1 MLCSE
6 RIVDGNRRRHR
17 GVERIVL
24 RIVRTDQSVDGRAA
38 LRVQHHTGDTASRI
52 LVR

>member
-17 GVERIVL
+17 GIERIVL

-38 LRVQHHTGDTASRI
+38 LRVQHYAGDTVSRI